1 MPSDNGDE
9 GFEHPNKLDGDIVDV
24 ALSETTTLVDGSTG
38 DGAEI
43 DAQKLASDMQQKCG
57 TLLQELEQF
66 QAHLKQKKKQNDVE
80 LRTFKAG
87 LQAEIKLIDK
97 LATRSDTSSTK
108 TAHSLRSSNFLFYAA
123 VWATAKSCK
132 SITALSRR
140 FYWIPGKDILAI
152 NGKVAVP
159 GTRHKSHSAV
169 VDIVCQDGL
178 EWIKVSSN
186 TEKRVIWDMAKAGWV
201 GDSDSE
207 ESDFDDDEP
216 QGLLKQAQA
225 LMKASRAT
233 RVRYR
238 HPKVRLVLPRI
249 SSIPKAKEV
258 GMLLQK
264 IRNLGVTVQ
273 TSEDIPAEPLISD
286 VLERLTADRAESFS
300 DVLNVDCTV
309 LLAFASD
316 LSHGRVEPE
325 DWHNKMISRQR
336 EMEAEEQLLPSSIW
350 PACASK
356 KLVCTREAGIRMQ
369 EIVDIIGTPAEKRRA
384 ELLMDLSGTSKLTH
398 KERIEEFQK
407 LSDYIIP
414 KDWQLPIEIEDVDVS
429 AIKENLPP
437 AASILANSLSTINSS
452 VFLYGWKSGRTTIS
466 SNRTVAKE
474 IEATVEEHR
483 SSEED
488 KGPDIWLCAMTRSL
502 VGKEK
507 QRRGGNDNA
516 SD

>member
-1 MPSDNGDE
+1 MAN
-9 GFEHPNKLDGDIVDV
+9 LT
-24 ALSETTTLVDGSTG
+24 LSETTTPVDSSTG
-38 DGAEI
+38 DGEEI
-43 DAQKLASDMQQKCG
+43 DAQKLASDMQQRCR

-80 LRTFKAG
+80 LRTFKTG
-87 LQAEIKLIDK
+87 LQAEMKLIDK
-97 LATRSDTSSTK
+97 LASKSDTPSTK
-108 TAHSLRSSNFLFYAA
+108 TAHSLRSSNFLFYAT

-132 SITALSRR
+132 SVTALSRR
-140 FYWIPGKDILAI
+140 FYWIPGKDNLAI
-152 NGKVAVP
+152 NGKIAVP

-186 TEKRVIWDMAKAGWV
+186 TEKRIIWDMAKAGWV

-207 ESDFDDDEP
+207 ESDFEDDDEP

-249 SSIPKAKEV
+249 SCTPKAKEV
-258 GMLLQK
+258 GMVLQK

-273 TSEDIPAEPLISD
+273 TMEDISAEPMMSD

-369 EIVDIIGTPAEKRRA
+369 EIVDVIGTPTEKGRA
-384 ELLMDLSGTSKLTH
+384 ELLMDLSGTSKLTP
-398 KERIEEFQK
+398 KDRIEEFQK
-407 LSDYIIP
+407 LSDYTIP
-414 KDWQLPIEIEDVDVS
+414 EDWQLPIEIVDVDVS
-429 AIKENLPP
+429 AVKENLPP
-437 AASILANSLSTINSS
+437 AASILADSLSTINSS
-452 VFLYGWKSGRTTIS
+452 VFLYGWRSGRTTIS
-466 SNRTVAKE
+466 SNRAVAKE

-488 KGPDIWLCAMTRSL
+488 EGPDVWLCSMTRSL